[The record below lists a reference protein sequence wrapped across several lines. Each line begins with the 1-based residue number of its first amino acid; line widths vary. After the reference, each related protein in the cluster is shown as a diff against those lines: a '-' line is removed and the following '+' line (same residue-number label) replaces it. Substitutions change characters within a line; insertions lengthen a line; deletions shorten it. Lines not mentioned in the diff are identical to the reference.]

1 MGASLLALAKSIYWI
16 RNGTCPYPF
25 LYYKLSNFPYA
36 DTIGKQKS
44 SFFGSWPVTKHAFVV
59 KFLMERV
66 FKVAVSEAVLLR
78 HILRPSKDKR
88 DYTATTL
95 LYTSPIISFQRNYYY
110 QRFQVMLFFELVVL

>member
-1 MGASLLALAKSIYWI
+1 MG
-16 RNGTCPYPF
+16 RF
-25 LYYKLSNFPYA
+25 
-36 DTIGKQKS
+36 
-44 SFFGSWPVTKHAFVV
+44 
-59 KFLMERV
+59 